1 MNVLDDFK
9 RQALAIEVDTSLT
22 ADRVIRTLKQVIAW
36 RGKPKQIRVDNGP
49 EFTST
54 VLEDWA
60 MKNDIKLE
68 FIEPGSPYQNG
79 FVERF
84 NQSYREEVLD
94 LYLFESLQEV
104 REITDEWLDI
114 YNFERPRDSLGDMT
128 PIGYLEAA

>member
-1 MNVLDDFK
+1 
-9 RQALAIEVDTSLT
+9 
-22 ADRVIRTLKQVIAW
+22 
-36 RGKPKQIRVDNGP
+36 
-49 EFTST
+49 
-54 VLEDWA
+54 A

-84 NQSYREEVLD
+84 NRSYREKVLD

-114 YNFERPRDSLGDMT
+114 YNYERPNDSLGDMT
-128 PIGYLEAA
+128 PIGYLKAT

>member
-1 MNVLDDFK
+1 MLDDFN

-22 ADRVIRTLKQVIAW
+22 SERVIRTLQQIIAW

-54 VLEDWA
+54 ALEDWA
-60 MKNDIKLE
+60 IKNDIKLE

-84 NQSYREEVLD
+84 NRSYREEVLD

-114 YNFERPRDSLGDMT
+114 YNYERPHDSLGDMT

>member
-1 MNVLDDFK
+1 
-9 RQALAIEVDTSLT
+9 
-22 ADRVIRTLKQVIAW
+22 IRTLQQIIAW

-54 VLEDWA
+54 ALEDWA

-84 NQSYREEVLD
+84 NRSYREEVLD

-104 REITDEWLDI
+104 
-114 YNFERPRDSLGDMT
+114 
-128 PIGYLEAA
+128 

>member
-1 MNVLDDFK
+1 
-9 RQALAIEVDTSLT
+9 ALAIEVDTSLT
-22 ADRVIRTLKQVIAW
+22 SERVIRTLQQIIAW

-84 NQSYREEVLD
+84 NRSYREEVLD

-114 YNFERPRDSLGDMT
+114 YNYERPHDSLGDMT